1 MKAHQRSC
9 NVLDLPELRSLFQQ
23 PFIDEFIE
31 REIESA
37 ESIEEQIIENSNLP
51 DSEPLKGLK
60 LPERKNEWKNVN
72 TYSKNNLIMPENIHD
87 IDKNAKEFQ
96 KSIYEFFAENYGTH
110 DNSEKEELIPKYAD
124 HSKNQSEEITERTE
138 TRS

>member
-37 ESIEEQIIENSNLP
+37 ETIEEQIIDNSNLP
-51 DSEPLKGLK
+51 DSEPLGKCHFYREGGPL
-60 LPERKNEWKNVN
+60 E
-72 TYSKNNLIMPENIHD
+72 I
-87 IDKNAKEFQ
+87 FQ
-96 KSIYEFFAENYGTH
+96 V
-110 DNSEKEELIPKYAD
+110 L
-124 HSKNQSEEITERTE
+124 
-138 TRS
+138 

>member
-23 PFIDEFIE
+23 PFIHELIE

-37 ESIEEQIIENSNLP
+37 KTIEEQIIDNSNLP

-60 LPERKNEWKNVN
+60 LPKRKDEWKNIN
-72 TYSKNNLIMPENIHD
+72 TYFKNNLIMPENIHD
-87 IDKNAKEFQ
+87 IDKTAKEF
-96 KSIYEFFAENYGTH
+96 
-110 DNSEKEELIPKYAD
+110 
-124 HSKNQSEEITERTE
+124 
-138 TRS
+138 